1 LTNPNPSPP
10 AKHCLEDAGAVQ
22 NGLKQGINMY
32 SHDKSENMVAGIVT
46 IILLEVV
53 AVALVIVVYF
63 KRTVS

>member
-1 LTNPNPSPP
+1 MTNPNPSPP

-22 NGLKQGINMY
+22 TGLKRIKMY
-32 SHDKSENMVAGIVT
+32 SHGKSENMVAGIVT

-63 KRTVS
+63 KRGVS